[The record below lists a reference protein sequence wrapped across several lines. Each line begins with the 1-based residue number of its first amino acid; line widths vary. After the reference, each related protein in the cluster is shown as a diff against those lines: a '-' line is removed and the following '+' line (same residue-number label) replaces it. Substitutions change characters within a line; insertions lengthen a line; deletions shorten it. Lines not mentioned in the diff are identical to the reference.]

1 MEGQKE
7 ATSEVI
13 DGYRNPKSF
22 AGFKLLGEKSRNE
35 NPGLQV
41 RLLPLQR
48 LEYYV
53 LPHRASCYHH
63 STARPHF
70 RRKQTIVKF

>member
-7 ATSEVI
+7 ATSEI
-13 DGYRNPKSF
+13 INGYRNLKSF
-22 AGFKLLGEKSRNE
+22 AGFKLLGEKSRNG

-41 RLLPLQR
+41 RLFPLQC

-53 LPHRASCYHH
+53 LPHRVGCYHH
-63 STARPHF
+63 STAMPHF